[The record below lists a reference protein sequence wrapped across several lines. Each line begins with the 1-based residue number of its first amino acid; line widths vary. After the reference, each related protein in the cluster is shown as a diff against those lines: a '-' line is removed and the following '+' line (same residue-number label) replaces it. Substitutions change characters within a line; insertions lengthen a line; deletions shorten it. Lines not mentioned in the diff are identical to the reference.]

1 MRNAPHPNARTFFIN
16 WWLSREGQIMMQKA
30 DGDNSLRVD
39 IPKDAIDKATIRQ
52 KGVDY
57 WFPDSDPEFQKKLG
71 ESMAFA
77 RKALVS
83 VGKK

>member
-1 MRNAPHPNARTFFIN
+1 
-16 WWLSREGQIMMQKA
+16 MQKA

-57 WFPDSDPEFQKKLG
+57 WFPDKDPEFQRKLG